1 MSAPSNIIQLVDSF
15 HQQIE
20 VYRAGG
26 LNETQTRIQFIDPFF
41 EALGWDVRNQKQAT
55 NIYQEVIHE
64 DSLKISD
71 ANKAKAP
78 DYSFRIG
85 GIRKFFVEAKKPAVN
100 VGQNISAAFQ
110 VRRYGWSAKL
120 ILSILTD
127 FEEFSVYDCR
137 IMPNKNDPAV
147 TSRVKYFHY
156 TEYIEKWEEIY
167 NLFSKEAVLNGA
179 LEKFAESQIKGE
191 ITVDQAFLQEIEIWR
206 ENLAANIVWR
216 NSQIKPRELNFAVQ
230 MTINRIIFL
239 RICEDRGIEPYQQ
252 LYTLL
257 KFENIYQELGRL
269 FINAD
274 YRYNSGLFHFQNEKG
289 REQPDDFTL
298 NLQIDDSILK
308 SILKKL
314 YPPESPYEFSVIPVE
329 ILGQVYEQFLG
340 KVIKISPSRQAV
352 IEDKPEVR
360 KAGGVYYTPSYIV
373 DYIIKETIGKI
384 LSGKKPEK
392 IQEITILDP
401 ACGSGSF
408 LIVAYQFVL
417 DWYLQQYL
425 QNPKK
430 YKDKFYQISSTNWRL
445 TSQERKR
452 ILLTH
457 IYGVDIDQQ
466 AVETT
471 KLSLLL
477 KVLEGESGE
486 TITTQL
492 QLLKERALP
501 DLDHNIFCGNS
512 LIDGEF
518 YNKNQM
524 NLLDE
529 DTAYRVNVFDWE
541 ESFPQIMKRGGFDI
555 IIGNPPYIRIQALKE
570 WANLEVEFYKQNYIT
585 ASKGNYDIYVVF
597 VEQGLKFLKKDGSL
611 GFILP
616 HKFFNAQYG
625 VSLRKMISQGQH
637 LEKIVYF
644 GDQQVFSGA
653 TTYTCLLFLKNAQQ
667 ANLTLEKVVNLADWK
682 NTVNGYNTSNN
693 NSNTCQFGTIDNSS
707 ISELAWNFTLGK
719 EADLFTK
726 LQQINCQLEDVTARI
741 FQGLKTGSDRI
752 YIVQELARENNLIQV
767 YAKETQKTYW
777 LESDLLHLL
786 IKGGDSKKYHLS
798 TTNRLIIFP
807 YRLNNGIIDLIPIQ
821 ILSQQYPLTWNY
833 LLENQ
838 NYLQS
843 RERGKMLGE
852 NWYGYTRNQALDV
865 ISLPKIFTP
874 DIATTSSFSYDQEG
888 DIFFTGG
895 VAGGYGILVKSGYA
909 WQYILGLLNSKV
921 LEFYLKKTATVMR
934 GGYYSFES
942 RFIRHLPIKLVD
954 NSQPKSQDLHDLIV
968 KLVEQMLTLDQR
980 LNQAQTPPQQKMI
993 KQQIKATDRQINQL
1007 VYQLYELTDAEIDI
1021 VDNS

>member
-1 MSAPSNIIQLVDSF
+1 MSAPSNIIQLVESF
-15 HQQIE
+15 HQQIG

-41 EALGWDVRNQKQAT
+41 EALGWDVRNQQQAT
-55 NIYQEVIHE
+55 NLYQEVIHE

-71 ANKAKAP
+71 TNKAKAP
-78 DYSFRIG
+78 DYSFRLG

-137 IMPNKNDPAV
+137 IMPNKNDPAA
-147 TSRVKYFHY
+147 TARVKYFHY

-167 NLFSKEAVLNGA
+167 NLFSKEALLNGA
-179 LEKFAESQIKGE
+179 LEQFAETKIKSE

-206 ENLAANIVWR
+206 ENLAANLVWR
-216 NSQIKPRELNFAVQ
+216 NSQIKSRELNFAVQ

-274 YRYNSGLFHFQNEKG
+274 YRYNSGLFHFQNEKS
-289 REQPDDFTL
+289 REQADDFTL
-298 NLQIDDSILK
+298 SLQIDDSILK
-308 SILKKL
+308 SILRKL

-329 ILGQVYEQFLG
+329 ILGQIYEQFLG
-340 KVIKISPSRQAV
+340 KVIKISASRQAV

-408 LIVAYQFVL
+408 LIVAYQFLL

-445 TSQERKR
+445 TSSERKR

-486 TITTQL
+486 TITRQL
-492 QLLKERALP
+492 ELLKERALP
-501 DLDHNIFCGNS
+501 DLERNILCGNS

-518 YNKNQM
+518 YNKIQM

-541 ESFPQIMKRGGFDI
+541 ASFPQIMKRGGFDI

-570 WANLEVEFYKQNYIT
+570 WANLEVEFYKQNYSA

-597 VEQGLKFLKKDGSL
+597 VEQGLNLLKKDGRL

-616 HKFFNAQYG
+616 HKFFNSQYG
-625 VSLRKMISQGQH
+625 ASLRKIISQGKH

-644 GDQQVFSGA
+644 GDQQVFLGA
-653 TTYTCLLFLKNAQQ
+653 TTYTCLLFLSKQGLENFTFQKIHDLRDWSQTYEDNNIQMFSYQ
-667 ANLTLEKVVNLADWK
+667 ASQDGEWNFQVGKIINLMDKLSQYPYKLGNLCQIFVGTQTSAD
-682 NTVNGYNTSNN
+682 NVFVLDNCVIEENYIIGTSQ
-693 NSNTCQFGTIDNSS
+693 SLGKRVKIELGLTKIFLRGKQIRRYQTPRTTSVLICPYS
-707 ISELAWNFTLGK
+707 ISETNCSLLQEEELKQNFP
-719 EADLFTK
+719 
-726 LQQINCQLEDVTARI
+726 
-741 FQGLKTGSDRI
+741 
-752 YIVQELARENNLIQV
+752 LIM
-767 YAKETQKTYW
+767 E
-777 LESDLLHLL
+777 
-786 IKGGDSKKYHLS
+786 
-798 TTNRLIIFP
+798 
-807 YRLNNGIIDLIPIQ
+807 
-821 ILSQQYPLTWNY
+821 Y
-833 LLENQ
+833 LLENRKQ
-838 NYLQS
+838 LEM
-843 RERGKMLGE
+843 REKGKFV
-852 NWYGYTRNQALDV
+852 NRPWYSFAYPKSMTDFQKLKIIVPDYNNTASFTLDEQGHFY
-865 ISLPKIFTP
+865 KT
-874 DIATTSSFSYDQEG
+874 
-888 DIFFTGG
+888 
-895 VAGGYGILVKSGYA
+895 GYGIIPHQDILNLPVF
-909 WQYILGLLNSKV
+909 YILGLLNSK
-921 LEFYLKKTATVMR
+921 LLFKYLLTISTFLR
-934 GGYYSFES
+934 GGYVRFWTQYLSQIPIYTPTSQSDYSACN
-942 RFIRHLPIKLVD
+942 R
-954 NSQPKSQDLHDLIV
+954 IV
-968 KLVEQMLTLDQR
+968 QLVEQMLNLHQGLTE
-980 LNQAQTPPQQKMI
+980 AQTPPAKKMI
-993 KQQIKATDRQINQL
+993 QQQIKATDRQINQL
-1007 VYQLYELTDAEIDI
+1007 VYQLYELTDEEIDI
-1021 VDNS
+1021 VENG

>member
-1 MSAPSNIIQLVDSF
+1 MSAPSNIIQLVESF
-15 HQQIE
+15 HQQIG

-41 EALGWDVRNQKQAT
+41 EALGWDVRNQQQAT
-55 NIYQEVIHE
+55 NLYQEVIHE

-71 ANKAKAP
+71 TNKAKAP
-78 DYSFRIG
+78 DYSFRLG

-137 IMPNKNDPAV
+137 IMPNKNDPAA
-147 TSRVKYFHY
+147 TARVKYFHY

-167 NLFSKEAVLNGA
+167 NLFSKEALLNGA
-179 LEKFAESQIKGE
+179 LEQFAETKIKSE

-206 ENLAANIVWR
+206 ENLAANLVWR
-216 NSQIKPRELNFAVQ
+216 NSQIKSRELNFAVQ

-239 RICEDRGIEPYQQ
+239 RICEDRGIEPSQQ

-274 YRYNSGLFHFQNEKG
+274 YRYNSGLFHFQNEKS
-289 REQPDDFTL
+289 REQADDFTL
-298 NLQIDDSILK
+298 SLQIDDSILK
-308 SILKKL
+308 SILRKL

-329 ILGQVYEQFLG
+329 ILGQIYEQFLG
-340 KVIKISPSRQAV
+340 KVIKISASRQAV

-408 LIVAYQFVL
+408 LIVAYQFLL

-445 TSQERKR
+445 TSSERKR

-486 TITTQL
+486 TITRQL
-492 QLLKERALP
+492 ELLKERALP
-501 DLDHNIFCGNS
+501 DLERNILCGNS

-518 YNKNQM
+518 YNKIQM

-541 ESFPQIMKRGGFDI
+541 ASFPQIMKRGGFDI

-570 WANLEVEFYKQNYIT
+570 WANLEVEFYKQNYSA

-597 VEQGLKFLKKDGSL
+597 VEQGLNLLKKDGRL

-616 HKFFNAQYG
+616 HKFFNSQYG
-625 VSLRKMISQGQH
+625 ASLRKIISQGKH

-644 GDQQVFSGA
+644 GDQQVFLGA
-653 TTYTCLLFLKNAQQ
+653 TTYTCLLFLSKQGLENFTFQKIHDLRDWSQTYEDNNIQMFSYQ
-667 ANLTLEKVVNLADWK
+667 ASQDGEWNFQVGKIINLMDKLSQYPYKLGNLCQIFVGTQTSAD
-682 NTVNGYNTSNN
+682 NVFVLDNCVIEENYIIGTSQ
-693 NSNTCQFGTIDNSS
+693 SLGKRVKIELGLTKIFLRGKQIRRYQTPRTTSVLICPYS
-707 ISELAWNFTLGK
+707 ISETNCSLLQEEELKQNFP
-719 EADLFTK
+719 
-726 LQQINCQLEDVTARI
+726 
-741 FQGLKTGSDRI
+741 
-752 YIVQELARENNLIQV
+752 LIM
-767 YAKETQKTYW
+767 E
-777 LESDLLHLL
+777 
-786 IKGGDSKKYHLS
+786 
-798 TTNRLIIFP
+798 
-807 YRLNNGIIDLIPIQ
+807 
-821 ILSQQYPLTWNY
+821 Y
-833 LLENQ
+833 LLENRKQ
-838 NYLQS
+838 LEM
-843 RERGKMLGE
+843 REKGKFV
-852 NWYGYTRNQALDV
+852 NRPWYSFAYPKSMTDFQKLKIIVPDYNNTASFTLDEQGHFY
-865 ISLPKIFTP
+865 KT
-874 DIATTSSFSYDQEG
+874 
-888 DIFFTGG
+888 
-895 VAGGYGILVKSGYA
+895 GYGIIPHQDILNLPVF
-909 WQYILGLLNSKV
+909 YILGLLNSK
-921 LEFYLKKTATVMR
+921 LLFKYLLTISTFLR
-934 GGYYSFES
+934 GGYVRFWTQYLSQIPIYTPTSQSDYSACN
-942 RFIRHLPIKLVD
+942 R
-954 NSQPKSQDLHDLIV
+954 IV
-968 KLVEQMLTLDQR
+968 QLVEQMLNLHQGLTE
-980 LNQAQTPPQQKMI
+980 AQTPPAKKMI
-993 KQQIKATDRQINQL
+993 QQQIKATDRQINQL
-1007 VYQLYELTDAEIDI
+1007 VYQLYELTDEEIDI
-1021 VDNS
+1021 VENG

>member
-1 MSAPSNIIQLVDSF
+1 MSAPSNIIQLVESF

-20 VYRAGG
+20 VYRTGG

-41 EALGWDVRNQKQAT
+41 EALGWDVRNQQQAT
-55 NIYQEVIHE
+55 NLYQEVIHE

-71 ANKAKAP
+71 TNKAKAP

-85 GIRKFFVEAKKPAVN
+85 GTRKFFIEAKKPAVN

-137 IMPNKNDPAV
+137 IMPNKNDPAA
-147 TSRVKYFHY
+147 TARVKYFHY

-179 LEKFAESQIKGE
+179 LEKFAEGQIKGE

-216 NSQIKPRELNFAVQ
+216 NPQIKTRELNFAVQ
-230 MTINRIIFL
+230 MTINRMIFL

-289 REQPDDFTL
+289 REQADDFTL

-308 SILKKL
+308 SILRKL

-329 ILGQVYEQFLG
+329 ILGQIYEQFLG
-340 KVIKISPSRQAV
+340 KVIKISASRQAV
-352 IEDKPEVR
+352 IEDKLEVR

-392 IQEITILDP
+392 VQEITILDP

-408 LIVAYQFVL
+408 LIVAYQFLL

-430 YKDKFYQISSTNWRL
+430 YKDKFYQTSSTNWRL
-445 TSQERKR
+445 TSSERKR
-452 ILLTH
+452 ILLAH

-486 TITTQL
+486 TITRQL
-492 QLLKERALP
+492 ELLKERALP
-501 DLDHNIFCGNS
+501 DLDRNILCGNS
-512 LIDGEF
+512 LISGEF
-518 YNKNQM
+518 YNNIQM

-529 DTAYRVNVFDWE
+529 EEIYRVNVFDWNDA
-541 ESFPQIMKRGGFDI
+541 FKKIMQRGGFDV
-555 IIGNPPYIRIQALKE
+555 IIGNPPYLRIQGIQEYYNQQIIYFREKYKTAVKRFDLYCLFIEKGLQLLSNNGYLSYICPHKFTHADFGSGLRNLLISEKSIRTLVSFGNNLIFNQVSTYTGIIILTKVRNTNLKYHE
-570 WANLEVEFYKQNYIT
+570 FPTLKSSELSVQLLQLEDSHFSQFILANLNDQPWILSSNLNTQLLNNIKANKFTIGDKFVTVAQGIVT
-585 ASKGNYDIYVVF
+585 GIDDIY
-597 VEQGLKFLKKDGSL
+597 FLKKINDDLDNNEIIEVFSQRANTNIFIEREIVKPILKGENVYRYIEPIYQYYCIYPYQLKGYKTVVFQEDNLKSKFPLAYQYLNQYREEITQLRIKYKTNPKYWYACHRGRSITDFESQKIISAEISL
-611 GFILP
+611 GCNMMLDKHQFY
-616 HKFFNAQYG
+616 HNTTVY
-625 VSLRKMISQGQH
+625 SLIPSQ
-637 LEKIVYF
+637 E
-644 GDQQVFSGA
+644 
-653 TTYTCLLFLKNAQQ
+653 
-667 ANLTLEKVVNLADWK
+667 
-682 NTVNGYNTSNN
+682 
-693 NSNTCQFGTIDNSS
+693 CQ
-707 ISELAWNFTLGK
+707 
-719 EADLFTK
+719 
-726 LQQINCQLEDVTARI
+726 
-741 FQGLKTGSDRI
+741 
-752 YIVQELARENNLIQV
+752 ENYL
-767 YAKETQKTYW
+767 YW
-777 LESDLLHLL
+777 L
-786 IKGGDSKKYHLS
+786 
-798 TTNRLIIFP
+798 
-807 YRLNNGIIDLIPIQ
+807 
-821 ILSQQYPLTWNY
+821 
-833 LLENQ
+833 
-838 NYLQS
+838 
-843 RERGKMLGE
+843 
-852 NWYGYTRNQALDV
+852 
-865 ISLPKIFTP
+865 
-874 DIATTSSFSYDQEG
+874 
-888 DIFFTGG
+888 
-895 VAGGYGILVKSGYA
+895 
-909 WQYILGLLNSKV
+909 GLFNSKLMWWFLTNTGNV
-921 LEFYLKKTATVMR
+921 LR
-934 GGYYSFES
+934 GGYF
-942 RFIRHLPIKLVD
+942 RFKTNYIKPFPVYTINFND
-954 NSQPKSQDLHDLIV
+954 TREAISHQRMVQF
-968 KLVEQMLTLDQR
+968 VEQMLNLHQR
-980 LNQAQTPPQQKMI
+980 LTEAQTPPAKKMI
-993 KQQIKATDRQINQL
+993 QQQIQATDRQINQL
-1007 VYQLYELTDAEIDI
+1007 VYQLYELTDEEIDI
-1021 VDNS
+1021 VENS